1 VNRVNRVKNSV
12 SFFSHPSPS
21 GSGAYAYDFM
31 GRRISKTVVGVTT
44 TYVYNGPQILAEYEG
59 GVLARKFIYGPGID
73 QPLVMII
80 PSGGNAGTYWY
91 FYDGLGSVVALV
103 NGSTGAIVEKYVYDA
118 FGNTAVCDGGGNLRT
133 PNASLFGNP
142 FMFTGRQY
150 DPETGL
156 YYYRARMYSP
166 ALGRFLQTDPIGYA
180 DSMNLYTY
188 CLNNPVNWLDPWG
201 LCSKGD
207 TIGSNSTIGPN
218 TMHQWLSKN
227 SPNEQGG
234 YDHDLSE
241 TQGIINGT
249 QIWWYPKQHAGGAKY
264 DFKVNQ
270 PFDRFAVRI
279 NGQIKWMSASEFGNY
294 LAGYAGTYNL
304 GFIGHWGMHIA
315 GNRFATGGAANF
327 VGDDWESIRDIDLGH
342 KQALKDRL
350 RDEAIRQLINTFIS
364 H

>member
-1 VNRVNRVKNSV
+1 V
-12 SFFSHPSPS
+12 SGTFSTP
-21 GSGAYAYDFM
+21 DFI
-31 GRRISKTVVGVTT
+31 GRRISKTVAGVTT

-156 YYYRARMYSP
+156 YDYRARMYSP

-180 DSMNLYTY
+180 DSMNLYAY
-188 CLNNPVNWLDPWG
+188 CGNNP
-201 LCSKGD
+201 
-207 TIGSNSTIGPN
+207 
-218 TMHQWLSKN
+218 
-227 SPNEQGG
+227 
-234 YDHDLSE
+234 
-241 TQGIINGT
+241 
-249 QIWWYPKQHAGGAKY
+249 
-264 DFKVNQ
+264 
-270 PFDRFAVRI
+270 
-279 NGQIKWMSASEFGNY
+279 
-294 LAGYAGTYNL
+294 
-304 GFIGHWGMHIA
+304 
-315 GNRFATGGAANF
+315 ANF
-327 VGDDWESIRDIDLGH
+327 IDPFGYCGENSYWESTRD
-342 KQALKDRL
+342 QVLKGNFT
-350 RDEAIRQLINTFIS
+350 DEVTSVGTLLQIVMGFLMSIYLPMFVI
-364 H
+364 